1 MSKIRLRL
9 ILFITLACCLVSVP
23 CLAAWPTP
31 MPVWAS
37 TPQDHP
43 EWRHL
48 IGRKRATPSSV
59 WIRNI
64 RFHRH
69 QHYTRLVFDL
79 SGPASYTTHRAKEAR
94 HVVLKL
100 ARTGLTTLAQRKLRQ
115 TGFPQ
120 EVHISH
126 SKRQLAITLDLAR
139 LARYRVLTLTKPH
152 RLVLDLYPSSTTPG
166 QNGTAGSR
174 SATTSS
180 SKPRPRKP
188 GEGMRIVIDPGHGG
202 KDPGAIGRAGT
213 KEKDIVL
220 QIAKHLKAL
229 MTERL
234 GATVLMTREKDV
246 FISLE
251 DRAELANK
259 KNADLFVSIH
269 VNSHPKRGVKG
280 LEIYHFG
287 EASDPRALE
296 VAARENG
303 TPFQEDGPAWQFILA
318 DKLNDK
324 KIEESQE
331 LAWTLRNAMTTRL
344 KKHYAVKDH
353 GVKTAPFYVL
363 RMTTMPS
370 ILVELAFISNPRE
383 EKLLT
388 STKYQRRVAEGI
400 LEGIIAYIAPLQTA
414 AR

>member
-1 MSKIRLRL
+1 
-9 ILFITLACCLVSVP
+9 
-23 CLAAWPTP
+23 
-31 MPVWAS
+31 
-37 TPQDHP
+37 
-43 EWRHL
+43 
-48 IGRKRATPSSV
+48 
-59 WIRNI
+59 
-64 RFHRH
+64 
-69 QHYTRLVFDL
+69 
-79 SGPASYTTHRAKEAR
+79 
-94 HVVLKL
+94 
-100 ARTGLTTLAQRKLRQ
+100 
-115 TGFPQ
+115 
-120 EVHISH
+120 
-126 SKRQLAITLDLAR
+126 
-139 LARYRVLTLTKPH
+139 
-152 RLVLDLYPSSTTPG
+152 
-166 QNGTAGSR
+166 
-174 SATTSS
+174 
-180 SKPRPRKP
+180 
-188 GEGMRIVIDPGHGG
+188 MRIVIDPGHGG

-213 KEKDIVL
+213 KEKHIVL

-303 TPFQEDGPAWQFILA
+303 TPFQENGPAWQFILA

-331 LAWTLRNAMTTRL
+331 LAWTLRKAVTTRL
-344 KKHYAVKDH
+344 KKHYIVKDH

-388 STKYQRRVAEGI
+388 SAKYQRRVAEGI